1 MNNEFVLIISE
12 LEYST
17 DFGVLSKWTNWSK
30 LIVYHRSA
38 MIINRIYKPV
48 INNTG
53 DKFSSSTFLDFFSDN
68 TL

>member
-48 INNTG
+48 INNTS
-53 DKFSSSTFLDFFSDN
+53 DKFSSSTF
-68 TL
+68 